1 MELKFAKRRENCK
14 KKLYFMATTVM
25 PAVVGVKTWDPK
37 TTRHSLLRDVATVT
51 DEAFTLLCLENYKVK
66 WRRQH
71 KNEMLE

>member
-1 MELKFAKRRENCK
+1 LQKNFN
-14 KKLYFMATTVM
+14 FMATTVM

-51 DEAFTLLCLENYKVK
+51 DEAFALLCLENYEVK